1 MGIGGMTRTSGTLR
15 RLCILFSVV
24 VVVGGCA
31 EFRDDPATVSQDVVA
46 RATAAVDR
54 FRTLPGLAAYWRFV
68 EDAQGVVVLPRVVKA
83 GFLGAAEGGNGVMLA
98 RGADGAWSAPA
109 FYTLGGASFGLQ
121 VGIQSTEVLLILR
134 TEKAV
139 RAFLEHQAKLGADAG
154 LTVGMLGGGLE
165 ASTTTNLGA
174 DVLAFANAV
183 VGAFGGVAL
192 EGAVLVRRKDLNEA
206 YYGAGAT
213 PQAII
218 IDRSLE
224 NPAADALRAALAGN

>member
-1 MGIGGMTRTSGTLR
+1 MMRTSGALGRIYVFISMT
-15 RLCILFSVV
+15 FVAGS
-24 VVVGGCA
+24 CA
-31 EFRDDPATVSQDVVA
+31 EFRDDPATVSRDVVA
-46 RATAAVDR
+46 RAKATVDR
-54 FRTLPGLAAYWRFV
+54 FRTLPALAGYWRFV
-68 EDAQGVVVLPRVVKA
+68 EDARGVVVLPRVVKA
-83 GFLGAAEGGNGVMLA
+83 GFLGAAEGGNGVMLG

-109 FYTLGGASFGLQ
+109 FYTLGGVSFGLQ
-121 VGIQSTEVLLILR
+121 AGIQSTEVLLILR
-134 TEKAV
+134 TDKAV

-154 LTVGMLGGGLE
+154 LTIGIFGGGLE

-174 DVLAFANAV
+174 DVLAFAHSV

-213 PQAII
+213 PRAII

-224 NPAADALRAALAGN
+224 NPAADGLRAALGGT

>member
-1 MGIGGMTRTSGTLR
+1 MRTSGALG
-15 RLCILFSVV
+15 RLCILVSMAFVAGS
-24 VVVGGCA
+24 CA
-31 EFRDDPATVSQDVVA
+31 EFRDDPATVSRDVVA
-46 RATAAVDR
+46 RAKATVER
-54 FRTLPGLAAYWRFV
+54 FRTLPELAGYWRFV
-68 EDAQGVVVLPRVVKA
+68 EDARGVVVLPRVVKA
-83 GFLGAAEGGNGVMLA
+83 GFLGAAERGHGVMLG

-109 FYTLGGASFGLQ
+109 FYTLAGASFGLQ
-121 VGIQSTEVLLILR
+121 AGIQSTEVLLILR
-134 TEKAV
+134 TDKAV

-154 LTVGMLGGGLE
+154 LTVGVFGGGLE

-174 DVLAFANAV
+174 DVLAFAHSV

-213 PQAII
+213 PRAII

-224 NPAADALRAALAGN
+224 NPAADGLRAALGGT

>member
-1 MGIGGMTRTSGTLR
+1 MTTAHPRIGRIWVAIVAALGIA
-15 RLCILFSVV
+15 
-24 VVVGGCA
+24 GCA
-31 EFRDDPATVSQDVVA
+31 EFRDDPATVSHDVVA
-46 RATAAVDR
+46 RAKATVER
-54 FRTLPGLAAYWRFV
+54 FRTLPELAAYWRFV
-68 EDAQGVVVLPRVVKA
+68 GDARGVVVLPRVVKA

-121 VGIQSTEVLLILR
+121 IGIQSTEVLLILR
-134 TEKAV
+134 TDEAV
-139 RAFLEHQAKLGADAG
+139 RAFLEHQAKLGADLG
-154 LTVGMLGGGLE
+154 LTIGVFGGGLE

-174 DVLAFANAV
+174 DVLAFAHSV

-224 NPAADALRAALAGN
+224 NPAADDLRAALGGP